1 MIDDKINQANGRL
14 KTARV
19 RAKIQR
25 IGDKLYLQATL
36 PPKPGSNE
44 TRRSQQRIA
53 LGISASPAGL
63 VLAEKKA
70 RKVSADLD
78 CNAFDWAPYLTTKQ
92 LPPETVGGW
101 VTRFESGFRH
111 TVEESTWE
119 TDYHDAF
126 KRLNQDEPLT
136 VGLLLAEINRTEPD
150 TRIRKRLCQAFGKLA
165 ELAGLE
171 ADFKPL
177 RGNYSARAVDPR
189 KLPTDEEIARFW
201 QQMTNPDWKWVYG
214 AIATF
219 GLRPHEAFFLDV
231 TDLAAGG
238 ETVTVLKGKTNK
250 RKTRQVW
257 AYYPEW
263 VEAFNLRDRLLPR
276 VTGKRNTDYGDRVT
290 HYLRVTAKMPF
301 LPYDLR
307 HSWARRAVVFGL
319 PDALAAQQMG
329 HSLKVHNETYQC
341 WIDARTHQQVH
352 ESLKSRS
359 DRPTAP
365 SF

>member
-1 MIDDKINQANGRL
+1 MIDEKISQANGRL

-36 PPKPGSNE
+36 PPKPGSHE

-53 LGISASPAGL
+53 LGISATPSGV

-78 CNAFDWAPYLTTKQ
+78 CNEFSWNPYLTTKH

-101 VTRFESGFRH
+101 VKQFESGFRH
-111 TVEESTWE
+111 TVEESTWV
-119 TDYHDAF
+119 TDYYDAF

-136 VGLLLAEINRTEPD
+136 VGLLLAEIKDTNPD
-150 TRIRKRLCQAFGKLA
+150 TRIRKRLCHAFGKLA
-165 ELAGLE
+165 KLAGLE
-171 ADFKPL
+171 YDFKSL
-177 RGNYSARAVDPR
+177 QGNYSARAVDPR
-189 KLPTDEEIARFW
+189 NLPSDEEIISFW
-201 QQMTNPDWKWVYG
+201 QQMTNPAWKWVYG

-231 TDLAAGG
+231 TDLANGG

-250 RKTRQVW
+250 RKPRQVW

-263 VEAFNLRDRLLPR
+263 VEAFNLREQLLPP
-276 VTGKRNTDYGDRVT
+276 VTGKKHTDYGDRVT

-307 HSWARRAVVFGL
+307 HSWSRRAVVFGL

-352 ESLKSRS
+352 ESLKARS
-359 DRPTAP
+359 DRPAAP
-365 SF
+365 SL